1 MKSKLEIVKGKE
13 FKISV
18 KDFIEEDDIFI
29 EQYEQAAD
37 ILDTILTKDR
47 KGNSNYLWQ
56 KTEYENNIIAFCGER
71 GDGKSSA
78 MLTFINAIYSGK
90 NNENTNGKYDILNG
104 HNNIK
109 NSYIAEPI
117 VIDPSQFD
125 NVHNILDI
133 VLAKLYKNFNDKYT
147 EDNRRGTE
155 GIVQD
160 LLNQFQKVYRQVAMI
175 NNQEKMLDDEF
186 DYEGNIGKL
195 SKLGESTNLKNDFE
209 KLIRQYLMYMKNSDE
224 NINNQLL
231 IAVDDLDLCN
241 AAAYKMAEQLR
252 KYMIIP
258 NVVIVMAVKVEQ
270 LELAIQEKNIS
281 EYKEMLQYN
290 VDADNGMKNELDNE
304 MSNMSERYVSKL
316 IPKARRIY
324 MPKAQMLEN
333 VEIVY
338 KDNVD
343 GKIIWKSKTDGI
355 VNSILKLIYE
365 KTGMIFLAEETG
377 MSFLVPNN
385 LRDTINWIVQ
395 LGNME
400 APIGVEIEKNIDKFY
415 QIFKS
420 DWMNRELSAWWKKWF
435 DTLENMDVI
444 HINTNIKKAIEP
456 LFDWNADTKNIASK
470 MFNWHNGE
478 RAVEFF
484 ENMYYFELFNDNIF
498 DLDREK
504 IIYGI
509 KTVYTIKLNLML
521 ARKKLF
527 KPGGY
532 INGYIWGNGF
542 CNTIPGVLVKEGDN
556 NKIDRSRFCL
566 RTQIEYNTIVDY
578 YLQIENSLDME
589 SDKISKIPSED
600 KEKYIKCWLIMG
612 LLVNAYEGGGA
623 FPTIRTMNRTRII
636 GGNNKLLNLVENS
649 LENYIVGL
657 GDVDVLFD
665 KINLEQIGVKREG
678 KEYKDI
684 IKKINIYNEKIISC
698 AQKITSNID
707 LAMRLKKYCALNNE
721 YKTGTASNEERSEEL
736 VKVFFENVCRFVK
749 QNVDIDVKVDEF
761 RYFEFDIDDK
771 VDIFQ
776 LYASLIEKAVEEN
789 RRMLDQNV
797 FDRGS
802 KLMQD
807 FKDKLI
813 YESENYVKNFQQV
826 SGFFRSATAEKAKYN
841 LDKMAENIQR
851 YRSIQK
857 KQPEFLDIEKMC
869 KYYEQIVQL
878 YLSNGNKNL
887 SKALHD
893 QYKEFAKYNKFLD
906 IE

>member
-532 INGYIWGNGF
+532 INGYI
-542 CNTIPGVLVKEGDN
+542 CLNT
-556 NKIDRSRFCL
+556 
-566 RTQIEYNTIVDY
+566 
-578 YLQIENSLDME
+578 
-589 SDKISKIPSED
+589 
-600 KEKYIKCWLIMG
+600 
-612 LLVNAYEGGGA
+612 
-623 FPTIRTMNRTRII
+623 
-636 GGNNKLLNLVENS
+636 
-649 LENYIVGL
+649 
-657 GDVDVLFD
+657 
-665 KINLEQIGVKREG
+665 
-678 KEYKDI
+678 
-684 IKKINIYNEKIISC
+684 NI
-698 AQKITSNID
+698 
-707 LAMRLKKYCALNNE
+707 
-721 YKTGTASNEERSEEL
+721 
-736 VKVFFENVCRFVK
+736 
-749 QNVDIDVKVDEF
+749 
-761 RYFEFDIDDK
+761 
-771 VDIFQ
+771 
-776 LYASLIEKAVEEN
+776 
-789 RRMLDQNV
+789 
-797 FDRGS
+797 
-802 KLMQD
+802 
-807 FKDKLI
+807 
-813 YESENYVKNFQQV
+813 
-826 SGFFRSATAEKAKYN
+826 
-841 LDKMAENIQR
+841 
-851 YRSIQK
+851 
-857 KQPEFLDIEKMC
+857 
-869 KYYEQIVQL
+869 
-878 YLSNGNKNL
+878 
-887 SKALHD
+887 
-893 QYKEFAKYNKFLD
+893 
-906 IE
+906 